1 MSEQNTN
8 QPNQETSNS
17 AADGKTLFQKK
28 RIIIPVIAFLIAS
41 GFAYYWYLGTLG
53 FVSTDDA
60 FVDGNRLAMSSKI
73 LGRITNLYGD
83 EGDSVKSGEVLVR
96 IDSTDLTA
104 QKNQIISSLKLAE
117 VNLQLSKVG
126 LEKAQEDY
134 NRAQIQFKSN
144 IIPKEQLDHAE
155 KASQSASA
163 QVEID
168 KSKIDNAKAQLEV
181 IKTQLKNTTIY
192 SSMEGVIAKRWV
204 LEGNVVQPGEP
215 IFSIYDMKNIW
226 VTANLQETDINAVK
240 KASNVEISI
249 DSYPDRQFTGK
260 VLLIG
265 SNTTS
270 QFSLIPS
277 NNAAGNFTKVTQRI
291 PVKISIEPAN
301 KKEKVNLLPG
311 MSAVV
316 KIKVKG

>member
-96 IDSTDLTA
+96 IDSTDLAA

-117 VNLQLSKVG
+117 VNLQFSKVG

-155 KASQSASA
+155 KAFQSASA

-192 SSMEGVIAKRWV
+192 SSMDGVIAKRWV

-240 KASNVEISI
+240 KASNVDISI

-291 PVKISIEPAN
+291 PVKISIEPVN

-316 KIKVKG
+316 KIKIKG

>member
-1 MSEQNTN
+1 MGKQKSS
-8 QPNQETSNS
+8 QPNQENS
-17 AADGKTLFQKK
+17 QDEAGGKSFFQKK
-28 RIIIPVIAFLIAS
+28 RIIIPLILFVIGS
-41 GFAYYWYLGTLG
+41 GFAWFWYQGTLG
-53 FVSTDDA
+53 YVSTEDA
-60 FVDGNRLAMSSKI
+60 FIDGNRLAMSSKI

-96 IDSTDLTA
+96 IDSTDLAA

-126 LEKAQEDY
+126 LDKTQEDY
-134 NRAQIQFKSN
+134 NRAQIQFKAN

-155 KASQSASA
+155 KAFQSASA

-168 KSKIDNAKAQLEV
+168 KSKIDNAKAQLDV
-181 IKTQLKNTTIY
+181 IITQLKNTTIY
-192 SSMEGVIAKRWV
+192 SPMDGVIAKRWV

-215 IFSIYDMKNIW
+215 IFSIYDMKNVW
-226 VTANLQETDINAVK
+226 VTANLQETDIYAIK
-240 KASNVEISI
+240 KTNNVDISI

-291 PVKISIEPAN
+291 PVKISIEQVN
-301 KKEKVNLLPG
+301 KKDKVNLLPG
-311 MSAVV
+311 MSAIV

>member
-1 MSEQNTN
+1 MSGQNTN
-8 QPNQETSNS
+8 QPNKEPSNN
-17 AADGKTLFQKK
+17 AGREKAFFQKK
-28 RIIIPVIAFLIAS
+28 RIIIPIIAFLIAC
-41 GFAYYWYLGTLG
+41 GFAYYWYVGTLG

-73 LGRITNLYGD
+73 LGRISNLYGD

-96 IDSTDLTA
+96 IDSTDLVA

-126 LEKAQEDY
+126 LSKAQEDY
-134 NRAQIQFKSN
+134 NRAQIQFKAN

-155 KASQSASA
+155 KAFQSASA

-168 KSKIDNAKAQLEV
+168 KSKIDNAKAQLDV
-181 IKTQLKNTTIY
+181 IITQLKNTTIV
-192 SSMEGVIAKRWV
+192 SPMDGVIAKRWV

-215 IFSIYDMKNIW
+215 IFSIYDLKNIW
-226 VTANLQETDINAVK
+226 VTANLQETDISDVK
-240 KASNVEISI
+240 KTRDVEISI
-249 DSYPDRQFTGK
+249 DSYPDRKFRGK

-265 SNTTS
+265 TNTTS

-291 PVKISIEPAN
+291 PVKISIEQVN
-301 KKEKVNLLPG
+301 KQEKVNLLPG
-311 MSAVV
+311 MSAIV
-316 KIKVKG
+316 KIKIKG